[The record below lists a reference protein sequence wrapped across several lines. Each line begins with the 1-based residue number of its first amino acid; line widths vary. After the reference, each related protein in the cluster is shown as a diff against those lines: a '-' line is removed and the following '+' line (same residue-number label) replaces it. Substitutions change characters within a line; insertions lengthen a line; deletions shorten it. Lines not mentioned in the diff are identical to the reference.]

1 MKIHKLK
8 KSDLNNLT
16 KMYERIDCVEENHA
30 FPYYAYVSPKTYK
43 EIEKATANLFK
54 KQYPGITKRSLAY
67 SVGMYLLN
75 LGPSVL
81 NGLLDNM
88 ILVDTKSVS
97 KRKKEIRGD
106 VSNDEANS

>member
-8 KSDLNNLT
+8 KSDFKNLT
-16 KMYERIDCVEENHA
+16 KLYERIDCVEENHA

-43 EIEKATANLFK
+43 EIEKTTANFFK
-54 KQYPGITKRSLAY
+54 KEYPGITKKSLAY

-75 LGPSVL
+75 LGPVVL
-81 NGLLDNM
+81 EGLLDNV

-97 KRKKEIRGD
+97 NRKKELRGD